1 VSEQNYANHTR
12 IFPLF
17 HRVLFGLLLLALIG
31 SGVNIWRA
39 VAHYHGRTS
48 AALILLLTGCVII
61 TALCA
66 RIFALRAQDRAIRA
80 EENLRHYVLVGTLL
94 DPRVTIQ
101 QVIALRF
108 ASDEEFP
115 ALAQK
120 AAADGM
126 TPDAIKRA
134 VTNWRADNW
143 RV

>member
-1 VSEQNYANHTR
+1 MNEQNYANHTR
-12 IFPLF
+12 TVPLF
-17 HRVLFGLLLLALIG
+17 HYVLFGLLLLILIG

-39 VAHYHGRTS
+39 WVNSHGRTS
-48 AALILLLTGCVII
+48 AVLILLLAVSVII

-66 RIFALRAQDRAIRA
+66 RMFALRAQDRAIRA
-80 EENLRHYVLVGTLL
+80 EENLRHYVLVGRLL
-94 DPRVTIQ
+94 DPRLTIQ

-120 AAADGM
+120 TAAEGLA
-126 TPDAIKRA
+126 PDAIKRA
-134 VTNWRADNW
+134 VTRWRADEW